1 MRAAKPSSA
10 ASIAATAIGTVP
22 SAPASASSSAVGAV
36 VGGVTTAAGLTSTVS
51 DALTEPTVAVMTCG
65 EAWWNVTVSSPW
77 ISSEA
82 NLQCSVRASSCL
94 GIGQ

>member
-1 MRAAKPSSA
+1 MRTAKPSSTASSA
-10 ASIAATAIGTVP
+10 ARAIGPVP

-51 DALTEPTVAVMTCG
+51 DALTEPTVAVMTRG
-65 EAWWNVTVSSPW
+65 EAWWNVTVSPW

-82 NLQCSVRASSCL
+82 TLQCSVRASSRL